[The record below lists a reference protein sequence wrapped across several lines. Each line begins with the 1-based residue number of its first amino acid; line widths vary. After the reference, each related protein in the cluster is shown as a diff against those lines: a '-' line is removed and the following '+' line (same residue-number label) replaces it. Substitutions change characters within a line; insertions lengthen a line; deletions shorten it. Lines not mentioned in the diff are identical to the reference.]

1 VFYLDRIGRIKPRIK
16 LDPMNPAPPVTR
28 IVLEFA
34 IEFKKIEMGDEEIE
48 GTRWQSQYMLS

>member
-1 VFYLDRIGRIKPRIK
+1 
-16 LDPMNPAPPVTR
+16 MNPAPPVTR